1 MSMGIGPGLPQRLP
15 GIEGIG
21 GASGGGPEV
30 DQAGGGF
37 AEMLAGLSGVEQAAD
52 GAVTDLSVGG
62 QKDLHDV
69 VLAVEMESLSF
80 DLAVQIRN
88 RLVDAYHEIF
98 RMQV

>member
-15 GIEGIG
+15 GIEDIG
-21 GASGGGPEV
+21 APSGGTPEA
-30 DQAGGGF
+30 DAAGGGF
-37 AEMLAGLSGVEQAAD
+37 AGLLAGLSGVEQATDA
-52 GAVTDLSVGG
+52 AVTDMAVGG
-62 QKDLHDV
+62 DKDLHDV